1 VDDALG
7 SLRTMMSYTVT
18 EDARRVG
25 FGKFDP
31 EQLANTYKVVAEA
44 QQLDP
49 TVNPQSFVDTSL
61 LP

>member
-1 VDDALG
+1 
-7 SLRTMMSYTVT
+7 
-18 EDARRVG
+18 VG